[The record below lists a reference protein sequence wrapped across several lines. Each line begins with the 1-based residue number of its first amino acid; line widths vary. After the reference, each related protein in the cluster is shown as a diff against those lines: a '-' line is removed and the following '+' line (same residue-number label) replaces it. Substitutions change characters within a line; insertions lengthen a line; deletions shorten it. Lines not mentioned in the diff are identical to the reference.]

1 MAWKIRKTGGI
12 VVGWEGG
19 RAHRAQLQQILFGAG
34 EGVHGG
40 PDSPTAQGRGGLMA
54 WRRDL
59 AEIPRSLGM
68 TEEGRGKRGNHLAL
82 AGRRGGR

>member
-1 MAWKIRKTGGI
+1 
-12 VVGWEGG
+12 
-19 RAHRAQLQQILFGAG
+19 
-34 EGVHGG
+34 
-40 PDSPTAQGRGGLMA
+40 MA